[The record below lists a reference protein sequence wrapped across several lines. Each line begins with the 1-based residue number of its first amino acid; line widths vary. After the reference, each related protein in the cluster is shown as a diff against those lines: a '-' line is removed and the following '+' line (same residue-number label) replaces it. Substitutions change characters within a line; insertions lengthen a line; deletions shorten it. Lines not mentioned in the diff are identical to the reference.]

1 MARKKDW
8 VVYLLIALG
17 LLFFGVFTLVKPKLF
32 EQLFIIALGIVAI
45 VTGTSSLVT
54 LNKYSFAKFNRTST
68 LIKGVASII
77 IGVLAVILPITMG
90 GVLWRIVLYVLAAQL
105 LLSAIVVIID
115 AFAVRLLGLSP
126 APLFLEGVVSLVVS
140 ILLFISPKTIADLLV
155 TILGVALI
163 VVAVAIGVIAFVIRK
178 KRFFQTIEA
187 VEVEIEDP

>member
-54 LNKYSFAKFNRTST
+54 LNKYSFNKFNRNST
-68 LIKGVASII
+68 LIKGIASII

-90 GVLWRIVLYVLAAQL
+90 GVL
-105 LLSAIVVIID
+105 
-115 AFAVRLLGLSP
+115 VRSVWACSKG
-126 APLFLEGVVSLVVS
+126 
-140 ILLFISPKTIADLLV
+140 
-155 TILGVALI
+155 
-163 VVAVAIGVIAFVIRK
+163 
-178 KRFFQTIEA
+178 
-187 VEVEIEDP
+187 